1 MIAKINS
8 TAVIGLHA
16 YPVTIEVSVTKGI
29 GHQITG
35 LVDESIRESLPR
47 IAIALQQAGYAM
59 PRTKLLIHMSP
70 ANIRKSGSSYDLPI
84 ALGILL
90 ATGQINDKG
99 KLENYNVSGEL
110 CLEGTVKRITASL
123 ARSELIIRSRMQG
136 LLIPLDNAREA
147 ALLPD
152 AKIIPVAHLREAI
165 AFVSSDLAI
174 PYFISTP
181 MQNLLTT
188 AEHDFANVVG
198 QENTKRALEIA
209 AAGGHHVLI
218 SGFPGT
224 AKSMLTKCLPSIL
237 PSMTNSEIIE
247 SSKIQSLQ
255 ANRFISKLTTTRP
268 YREVHHSIT
277 CAGLI
282 GGGTQATPGEIT
294 YASNGVLFMD
304 EFTEF
309 KTTVL
314 EALRQPL
321 EEKKITVS
329 RSGVSIAYPA
339 DFVLVAA
346 MNPCSCGYRHHPV
359 KRCNCSQ
366 RALWWH
372 RRKLSGPILD
382 RFDLFTTT
390 DLTDAHDIFNPPNKI
405 ESSAVIRTRVIN
417 ARNIQ
422 LKRLAQHSGISN
434 NGQLTHEL
442 IQRYCALDEH
452 AKRFL
457 QRSWDRLQLSHRGL
471 DKVLKVART
480 IADLHGNNQIELK
493 DIAEAVYYKSMDTS
507 DQTSKQNKYY
517 D

>member
-1 MIAKINS
+1 MLAKINS
-8 TAVIGLHA
+8 SAIIGIQA
-16 YPVTIEVSVTKGI
+16 CPISIEVSVTKGL
-29 GHQITG
+29 GYQITG
-35 LVDESIRESLPR
+35 LADESIKESLSR
-47 IAIALQQAGYAM
+47 IAIAIENAGYVM
-59 PRTKLLIHMSP
+59 PRTKLLVHMSP
-70 ANIRKSGSSYDLPI
+70 ATIRKSGSAYDLPI

-90 ATGQINDKG
+90 ATGQITDNR
-99 KLENYNVSGEL
+99 KLDQYSIAGEL
-110 CLEGTVKRITASL
+110 SLDGTIKRINGAL
-123 ARSELIIRSRMQG
+123 ARSELIIRNNGKG
-136 LLIPLDNAREA
+136 LLIPPGNAHEA
-147 ALLPD
+147 ALFPN
-152 AKIIPVAHLREAI
+152 AKIFPVSHLREAI
-165 AFVSSDLAI
+165 AFVCSDVTLPAFI
-174 PYFISTP
+174 PGVIENKPIKTLY
-181 MQNLLTT
+181 
-188 AEHDFANVVG
+188 DFKNVVG

-237 PSMTNSEIIE
+237 PPMTQREMMEIT
-247 SSKIQSLQ
+247 KIQSLFSSPSLSTLITQ
-255 ANRFISKLTTTRP
+255 RP

-282 GGGTQATPGEIT
+282 GGGLHAAPGEIT
-294 YASNGVLFMD
+294 YAHNGVLFMD

-321 EEKKITVS
+321 EEKKINVS
-329 RSGVSIAYPA
+329 RAASSIEYPA
-339 DFVLVAA
+339 DFMLVAA
-346 MNPCSCGYRHHPV
+346 MNPCSCGYKNHPV
-359 KRCNCSQ
+359 KKCTCSP

-382 RFDLFTTT
+382 RFDLSVTT
-390 DLTDAHDIFNPPNKI
+390 DITDAQDIFNPPDII
-405 ESSAVIRTRVIN
+405 ESSAIIRDRVIN

-422 LKRLAQHSGISN
+422 LKRLQQYAGISN

-442 IQRYCALDEH
+442 IQRYCTLDEH

-457 QRSWDRLQLSHRGL
+457 QRSWERLQLSHRGL

-480 IADLHGNNQIELK
+480 IADLHDHDQIELK
-493 DIAEAVYYKSMDTS
+493 DIAEAVYYKLTD
-507 DQTSKQNKYY
+507 DNNHAQKQIKYY